1 MNPLINNSGDTNKLF
16 PVFLKLE
23 NLPVLIV
30 GGGTIALE
38 KLTAILENSPQT
50 EIRLVA
56 ITISEVIKNLAVNL
70 PNIQLTEKSFSIDE
84 LNGVTIVI
92 VAINDPIES
101 QRIRDLAKQNG
112 KLVNVAD
119 KPDMCDFYLSSI
131 VKKGNLKIAISTN
144 GKSPTIAKRLKE
156 VFLELLPD
164 ELEGVLNNMQQ
175 IRNKLSGD
183 FSSKVRKLNSITKTL
198 VRKHD
203 DLES

>member
-1 MNPLINNSGDTNKLF
+1 VNPLINNSGDTNKLF

>member
-131 VKKGNLKIAISTN
+131 VRKGNLKIAISTN

>member
-1 MNPLINNSGDTNKLF
+1 MKPLSSNSGDTNKLF

-131 VKKGNLKIAISTN
+131 VRKGNLKIAISTN

-164 ELEGVLNNMQQ
+164 ELEGILNNMQQ